1 MQLDQPAATGLLDV
15 QIILRGFGSQPV
27 EMIGETSLR
36 LEGASGSVSV
46 PLEITAQGQF
56 TYFTVEPWL
65 IWRGDQPLAVTVPP
79 KPY

>member
-1 MQLDQPAATGLLDV
+1 MQLDGPPVTGRLDV

-27 EMIGETSLR
+27 ELIGETSVR
-36 LEGASGSVSV
+36 LQDTSGKISV
-46 PLEITAQGQF
+46 PLEINLQGQF

-65 IWRGDQPLAVTVPP
+65 IWRGDQALMITVPP

>member
-1 MQLDQPAATGLLDV
+1 LLDV
-15 QIILRGFGSQPV
+15 QVVLRGFGSQPV

-36 LEGASGSVSV
+36 LQGSSGSISV
-46 PLEITAQGQF
+46 PLEINLQGQF

-65 IWRGDQPLAVTVPP
+65 IWRGDQPLAISVPP